1 MTKKNHIAP
10 DAFPAPVPLQ
20 YIPSNRM
27 GDIDFGDEP
36 SLTKQSEADSCDIN
50 KIMGQ
55 YEKTGLLP
63 HINHY
68 QGRYEDLGDARS
80 YHENLNSVIAAQDA
94 FDSLPASIR
103 TRFHN
108 DPALFLDFVSDPDNK
123 EEMEKMG
130 LLPSPAVVQAPN
142 TETEAGE
149 VPPKEEKL
157 PKKMPPKSPD

>member
-1 MTKKNHIAP
+1 MTKKHIAH
-10 DAFPAPVPLQ
+10 DVHAAPVPLQ

-36 SLTKQSEADSCDIN
+36 SLTKQSEADACDIN

-68 QGRYEDLGDARS
+68 QGRYEDLGDSRS
-80 YHENLNSVIAAQDA
+80 YHENLNAVIAAQDA

-103 TRFHN
+103 TRFGN
-108 DPALFLDFVSDPDNK
+108 DPALFLDFVSDPDNR

-130 LLPSPAVVQAPN
+130 LLPSTGAAKAPD
-142 TETEAGE
+142 TVAEPVE
-149 VPPKEEKL
+149 VPAKQEKL
-157 PKKMPPKSPD
+157 PKKSPPKGDE